1 MTFFNVYTPANAE
14 LFYNLIINMAEFDLF
29 DTSSIIRFL
38 FPFIQYSSD
47 YDEEVTE
54 ETLPDEKRRL

>member
-1 MTFFNVYTPANAE
+1 MTFFNVYTPANTE